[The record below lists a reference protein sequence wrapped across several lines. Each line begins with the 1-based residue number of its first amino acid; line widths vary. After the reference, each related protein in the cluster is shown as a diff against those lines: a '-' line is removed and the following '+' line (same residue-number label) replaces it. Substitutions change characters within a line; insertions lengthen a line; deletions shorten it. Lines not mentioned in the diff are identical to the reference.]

1 MGMAV
6 TFRLFIHLLVKT
18 ASSNQHPVTKLN
30 SIISHNQILNKMVN
44 FLIFGPPGSGKGTQ
58 SVRLAEKFNLV
69 HLSTGDM
76 LRAEITAGS
85 ELGKRMSTIMSKGE
99 LVPDEVVI
107 EMIASKIDKTI
118 GSAGFLFDGFP
129 RTVGQTIELEKML
142 GKREMKIDLM
152 LVLDVEHDELVSRL
166 ISRAELSGRPDDK
179 DPAVI
184 ENRISVYKSK
194 TEPII
199 NYCREKRLYQAIN
212 GMGTID
218 DIFKRLSD
226 HMQRYVKER

>member
-1 MGMAV
+1 
-6 TFRLFIHLLVKT
+6 
-18 ASSNQHPVTKLN
+18 
-30 SIISHNQILNKMVN
+30 MVN

-76 LRAEITAGS
+76 LRAEISAGS
-85 ELGKRMSTIMSKGE
+85 DLGKKMSTIMSKGE

-107 EMIASKIDKTI
+107 EMIASKIDKTKS
-118 GSAGFLFDGFP
+118 SAGFLFDGFP

-142 GKREMKIDLM
+142 AQRGMKINLM

-166 ISRAELSGRPDDK
+166 ISRAELSERPDDK
-179 DPAVI
+179 DPSVI
-184 ENRISVYKSK
+184 ENRISVYKAK

-199 NYCREKRLYQAIN
+199 NYCREKRLYQPVN
-212 GMGTID
+212 GMGSID

-226 HMQRYVKER
+226 HMQKFV

>member
-1 MGMAV
+1 
-6 TFRLFIHLLVKT
+6 
-18 ASSNQHPVTKLN
+18 
-30 SIISHNQILNKMVN
+30 MVN

-58 SVRLAEKFNLV
+58 SVRLAEKFNLL

-76 LRAEITAGS
+76 LRAEIKAGT
-85 ELGKRMSTIMSKGE
+85 ELGKKMSLIMSKGE

-107 EMIASKIDKTI
+107 EMIANKIDSSK

-129 RTVGQTIELEKML
+129 RTVAQTVSLEKML
-142 GKREMKIDLM
+142 NDRGMKIDQM
-152 LVLDVEHDELVSRL
+152 LVLDVDHDELVKRL
-166 ISRAELSGRPDDK
+166 IARAELSGRPDDK

-184 ENRISVYKSK
+184 ENRIDVYREK

-199 NYCREKRLYQAIN
+199 NYCAQKGLYQPVN

-226 HMQRYVKER
+226 YMKKLI

>member
-1 MGMAV
+1 
-6 TFRLFIHLLVKT
+6 
-18 ASSNQHPVTKLN
+18 
-30 SIISHNQILNKMVN
+30 MVN

-58 SVRLAEKFNLV
+58 SVRLAEKFNLL

-76 LRAEITAGS
+76 LRAEIKAGT
-85 ELGKRMSTIMSKGE
+85 ELGKKMSLIMSKGE

-107 EMIASKIDKTI
+107 EMIAYKIDNSK

-129 RTVGQTIELEKML
+129 RTVAQTVSLEKML
-142 GKREMKIDLM
+142 NDRGMKIDQM
-152 LVLDVEHDELVSRL
+152 LVLDVDHDELVKRL
-166 ISRAELSGRPDDK
+166 IARAELSGRPDDK

-184 ENRISVYKSK
+184 ENRIDVYKEK

-199 NYCREKRLYQAIN
+199 KYCNQKGLYQPVN

-226 HMQRYVKER
+226 YMKKLV

>member
-1 MGMAV
+1 
-6 TFRLFIHLLVKT
+6 
-18 ASSNQHPVTKLN
+18 
-30 SIISHNQILNKMVN
+30 MVN

-58 SVRLAEKFNLV
+58 SLQLAEKFNLL

-76 LRAEITAGS
+76 LRAEITAGT
-85 ELGKRMSTIMSKGE
+85 ELGRKMSLIMSKGE

-107 EMIASKIDKTI
+107 EMIANKIDSSK

-129 RTVGQTIELEKML
+129 RTVAQTVSLEKML
-142 GKREMKIDLM
+142 NDRGMKIDQM
-152 LVLDVEHDELVSRL
+152 LVLDVDHDELVKRL
-166 ISRAELSGRPDDK
+166 IARAELSGRPDDK

-184 ENRISVYKSK
+184 ENRIDVYKEK

-199 NYCREKRLYQAIN
+199 NYCSQKGLYQPVN

-218 DIFKRLSD
+218 DIFNRLSD
-226 HMQRYVKER
+226 YIKKLV

>member
-1 MGMAV
+1 
-6 TFRLFIHLLVKT
+6 
-18 ASSNQHPVTKLN
+18 
-30 SIISHNQILNKMVN
+30 MVN

-76 LRAEITAGS
+76 LRAEIAAGTQ
-85 ELGKRMSTIMSKGE
+85 LGKKMSAIMATGE

-107 EMIASKIDKTI
+107 EMIAAKIDKTKDA
-118 GSAGFLFDGFP
+118 SGFLFDGFP

-142 GKREMKIDLM
+142 GKRGMKIDLM
-152 LVLDVEHDELVSRL
+152 LVLDVEHDELVRRL
-166 ISRAELSGRPDDK
+166 IARAELSGRPDDK

-194 TEPII
+194 TEPIV
-199 NYCREKRLYQAIN
+199 NYCREKRLYQPVN
-212 GMGTID
+212 GIGTID
-218 DIFKRLSD
+218 DIFLRLSD
-226 HMQRYVKER
+226 HIKKFV

>member
-1 MGMAV
+1 
-6 TFRLFIHLLVKT
+6 
-18 ASSNQHPVTKLN
+18 
-30 SIISHNQILNKMVN
+30 MVN

-58 SVRLAEKFNLV
+58 SVRLAEKFNLL

-76 LRAEITAGS
+76 LRAEIAAGTD
-85 ELGKRMSTIMSKGE
+85 LGKKMSLIMSKGE

-107 EMIASKIDKTI
+107 EMIAHKIDNSKGT
-118 GSAGFLFDGFP
+118 AGFLFDGFP
-129 RTVGQTIELEKML
+129 RTVAQTVSLEKML
-142 GKREMKIDLM
+142 NDRRMKIDQM
-152 LVLDVEHDELVSRL
+152 LVLEVDHDELVKRL
-166 ISRAELSGRPDDK
+166 VARAELSGRPDDK

-184 ENRISVYKSK
+184 ENRIDVYKEK

-199 NYCREKRLYQAIN
+199 NYCAQKGLYQPVN

-226 HMQRYVKER
+226 YMKKFV

>member
-1 MGMAV
+1 
-6 TFRLFIHLLVKT
+6 
-18 ASSNQHPVTKLN
+18 
-30 SIISHNQILNKMVN
+30 MVN

-76 LRAEITAGS
+76 LRAEISAGS
-85 ELGKRMSTIMSKGE
+85 ELGGKMSTIMSKGE

-107 EMIASKIDKTI
+107 EMIAAKIDKTR

-142 GKREMKIDLM
+142 GKRGMKIDLM
-152 LVLDVEHDELVSRL
+152 LVLDVDHDELVSRL

-179 DPAVI
+179 DPVVI

-199 NYCREKRLYQAIN
+199 NYCREKKLYQPVN
-212 GMGTID
+212 GMGSID
-218 DIFKRLSD
+218 DIFIRLSD
-226 HMQRYVKER
+226 HMQKYV

>member
-1 MGMAV
+1 
-6 TFRLFIHLLVKT
+6 
-18 ASSNQHPVTKLN
+18 
-30 SIISHNQILNKMVN
+30 MVN

-76 LRAEITAGS
+76 LRAEITA
-85 ELGKRMSTIMSKGE
+85 ETDLGKKMSSIMATGE

-107 EMIASKIDKTI
+107 EMIAIKIDKTKN
-118 GSAGFLFDGFP
+118 SAGFLFDGFP

-142 GKREMKIDLM
+142 GKRGMKIDRM
-152 LVLDVEHDELVSRL
+152 FVLDVEHDELVKRL
-166 ISRAELSGRPDDK
+166 IARAELSGRSDDK
-179 DPAVI
+179 DPAVV

-199 NYCREKRLYQAIN
+199 NYCREKKLYQPVN

-218 DIFKRLSD
+218 DIFIRLSD
-226 HMQRYVKER
+226 HMKKFV

>member
-1 MGMAV
+1 
-6 TFRLFIHLLVKT
+6 
-18 ASSNQHPVTKLN
+18 
-30 SIISHNQILNKMVN
+30 MVN

-76 LRAEITAGS
+76 LRAEISAGS
-85 ELGKRMSTIMSKGE
+85 ELGKKMSSIMAKGE
-99 LVPDEVVI
+99 LVPDDVVI
-107 EMIASKIDKTI
+107 EMIAARIDKTK

-129 RTVGQTIELEKML
+129 RTVAQTAALEKML
-142 GKREMKIDLM
+142 NDRGMKIDSM
-152 LVLDVEHDELVSRL
+152 LVLDVEHDELVNRL
-166 ISRAELSGRPDDK
+166 ILRAEQSGRPDDK

-184 ENRISVYKSK
+184 ENRIDVYRSK

-199 NYCREKRLYQAIN
+199 NYCQQKGLYQPVN

-218 DIFKRLSD
+218 EIFVRLCD
-226 HMQRYVKER
+226 KMKKLF

>member
-1 MGMAV
+1 
-6 TFRLFIHLLVKT
+6 
-18 ASSNQHPVTKLN
+18 
-30 SIISHNQILNKMVN
+30 MVN

-58 SVRLAEKFNLV
+58 SVRLAETFNLM

-76 LRAEITAGS
+76 LRAEIAAGT
-85 ELGKRMSTIMSKGE
+85 ELGRRMSSIMSKGE

-107 EMIASKIDKTI
+107 EMIAARID
-118 GSAGFLFDGFP
+118 SAKGFKGFLFDGFP
-129 RTVGQTIELEKML
+129 RTVAQTVSLEKML
-142 GKREMKIDLM
+142 NERGMKIDSM
-152 LVLDVEHDELVSRL
+152 LGLDVDHDELVKRL
-166 ISRAELSGRPDDK
+166 VGRAELSGRPDDK

-184 ENRISVYKSK
+184 ENRIAVYKEK

-199 NYCREKRLYQAIN
+199 NYCSQKGLYQPVN

-226 HMQRYVKER
+226 YMKKLV

>member
-1 MGMAV
+1 
-6 TFRLFIHLLVKT
+6 
-18 ASSNQHPVTKLN
+18 
-30 SIISHNQILNKMVN
+30 MVN

-58 SVRLAEKFNLV
+58 SVRLAEKFDLI

-76 LRAEITAGS
+76 LRVEIAGGT
-85 ELGKRMSTIMSKGE
+85 ELGKKMSLIMSKGE

-107 EMIASKIDKTI
+107 EMIAYKIDHSK

-129 RTVGQTIELEKML
+129 RTVAQTIALEKML
-142 GKREMKIDLM
+142 NVRGMKIDSM
-152 LVLDVEHDELVSRL
+152 LVLDVDHDELVKRL
-166 ISRAELSGRPDDK
+166 IARAELSGRPDDK

-184 ENRISVYKSK
+184 ENRIDVYKSK

-199 NYCREKRLYQAIN
+199 KYCSEKGLYQAVN

-226 HMQRYVKER
+226 YMKKFLK